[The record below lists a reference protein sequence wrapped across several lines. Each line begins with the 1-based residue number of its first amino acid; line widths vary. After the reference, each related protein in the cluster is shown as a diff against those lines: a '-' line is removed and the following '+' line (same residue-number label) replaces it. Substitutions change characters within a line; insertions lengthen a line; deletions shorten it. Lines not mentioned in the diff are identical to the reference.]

1 VQLISNSYEK
11 YCSSV
16 LKLDASIRF
25 VGKIMNRQLVSSVR
39 REKVAPLLDEEGAN
53 MAHYQVSIHAMMDE
67 MFDKEL
73 GKTNFILTS
82 REKVNLITILQDD
95 GFLILSIDPLG
106 NYVEIIEKIKN
117 TVLPSKGTFE
127 I

>member
-1 VQLISNSYEK
+1 MISNSYEK
-11 YCSSV
+11 YCSTV
-16 LKLDASIRF
+16 LKLDESIRF
-25 VGKIMNRQLVSSVR
+25 VGKIVNRQLVSHVR
-39 REKVAPLLDEEGAN
+39 REKVAPLLDEEGTN
-53 MAHYQVSIHAMMDE
+53 MAHYQVSIHSIMDE

-95 GFLILSIDPLG
+95 GFLILSVNPSGD
-106 NYVEIIEKIKN
+106 YVKIIEKIKN
-117 TVLPSKGTFE
+117 M